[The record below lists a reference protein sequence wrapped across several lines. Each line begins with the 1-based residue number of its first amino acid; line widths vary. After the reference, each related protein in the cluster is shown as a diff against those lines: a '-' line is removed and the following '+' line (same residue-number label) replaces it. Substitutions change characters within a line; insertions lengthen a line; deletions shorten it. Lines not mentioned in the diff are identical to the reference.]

1 MSVTL
6 ATAHALEQVLQTRH
20 PLCRV
25 FSCENVPSIP
35 FDGDFLTSLTVNE
48 QYPHWRAHSTN
59 RLYGAYSISPRT
71 IRYGYTDTD
80 RSQFTFVDFVLTSVT
95 LGEVSVCEM
104 GDTNI
109 LLVWEETL
117 VGTRYVKYKI
127 ISVDGAI
134 FDPDITGTIFSQSS
148 SLYFTGP
155 FVSTMTDG
163 SYLLVYGTIDGTHYH
178 LYRRTSADGVT
189 WSAASEIDLSGLDD
203 TLRKANPHVLVH
215 GTGDIWLLF
224 DYLESVGPSGEELTN
239 VYYVSSSDKLATCS
253 AETALTSYP
262 TYGARAEHPA
272 ACLKT
277 STSMYLAFDKVIAS
291 LSIDVDSDG
300 WCGAQSII
308 SNMHIDVAA
317 QKLYVTAA
325 WMGAGHKQFYC
336 VAKIDLAT
344 WEIDKCWSTTTSP
357 AFPSIFA
364 AGKHTWWD
372 SAHSEGAYV
381 AVGIQDGVVSVLNA
395 DTDDITTYS
404 FYDFYS
410 YGVAQNIN
418 WEPASISIDGYLSKV
433 WVDAATSRIYLLFI
447 WPIYHASYF
456 QVGYIDLTDSPDETG
471 KYDFHEVLN
480 HNTRSDFADTFE
492 AQECVYGLYMGNGF
506 MEINTGQDWIIL
518 SSESAAPGNWKGY
531 LFIFSLST
539 GGLWKLYS
547 VDSNPTFPYNGL
559 HRGMYHEGKIVGD
572 FEYESLY
579 GQSDYRGLC
588 IIDVTTDVITYS
600 RPSWASVNDYQLG
613 DIAVTDDDVFILAAG
628 TNGVTLF
635 DGTTWSLT
643 SNSNFPGLTPNGQ
656 DYFINPIAYNPST
669 RMIISGCGY
678 NYYTSGWAGVIMFS
692 RDGYI
697 KQSQYMIG
705 TYVTGWSWST
715 IDNLVQ
721 GYNDYQASICIDP
734 VDNGLFAFW
743 TNKYSTELSIKW
755 DKEMPSF
762 ELTDYLLRGEAVE
775 RSSSLDVDSG
785 SWDCE
790 LKFTVSHGHLFDPSN
805 NASLWRN
812 YCMKGRAIQ
821 QQFGDLIGG
830 VQYYEPVKILTISH
844 DGEIDYERSRYP
856 VMMIEA
862 ESIRRRWDKIHITAS
877 KYYTDQYPE
886 YIIQDL
892 LVDFGGIDLGNIS
905 LGTWSNR
912 AQITY
917 QFVDVSLEDAVD
929 LVAYHFGYAIR
940 VGSFGIIEAVKITD
954 AAAAVRAY
962 TDQTKLRRASPR
974 NNNCSFVNQW
984 TVRCEERTFTELLMA
999 EEQAAELNASHRWNT
1014 GTKEYQVNYTH
1025 GDKIYRNPRLEV
1037 LDSVSSLAFSLAGG
1051 CDEALIDN
1059 SHDESDQT
1067 LWDTYC
1073 TIEVSS
1079 PDLTPEFI
1087 ACLAGIVAS
1096 YFVGDVVAWS
1106 HTIPVGSY
1114 IRTFLIVIALNILA
1128 ATGNFNYNI
1137 HGQPVVKVRRQLQA
1151 TADDLEDQVKMGQVL
1166 SDSPY
1171 DDPLCGSPS
1180 ECQAVAD
1187 FLKMVGMAEKKRW
1200 SATIIPD
1207 LRNEEGDTISVI
1219 HPVSEQTVTV
1229 FLTDVSITYTI
1240 PNIDDENGAFEQ
1252 SFEGWRR

>member
-1 MSVTL
+1 MSATL

-35 FDGDFLTSLTVNE
+35 FDGDLLTSLTVNE

-80 RSQFTFVDFVLTSVT
+80 RSQFTFVDFVLTSAT

-291 LSIDVDSDG
+291 LSIDNDTDG
-300 WCGAQSII
+300 WCGVKACI
-308 SNMHIDVAA
+308 SNMHLDVAA
-317 QKLYVTAA
+317 QKLYVIASR
-325 WMGAGHKQFYC
+325 MSGPKIFYC
-336 VAKIDLAT
+336 AAKIDLAT
-344 WEIDKCWSTTTSP
+344 WEIDKCWSTTTAP
-357 AFPSIFA
+357 PFPDFLTIYPD
-364 AGKHTWWD
+364 TLWD
-372 SAHSEGAYV
+372 TVHNEGCYV
-381 AVGIQDGVVSVLNA
+381 AVPNLHGVISVLNA
-395 DTDDITTYS
+395 DTDTIVTYS
-404 FYDFYS
+404 FYNFAT
-410 YGVAQNIN
+410 YGLPKNMN
-418 WEPASISIDGYLSKV
+418 WSSSSWRSPSLEKV
-433 WVDAATSRIYLLFI
+433 WIDAATSRLFVLLTD
-447 WPIYHASYF
+447 SYAWGSS
-456 QVGYIDLTDSPDETG
+456 VELGYIDLTDSPDESG
-471 KYDFHEVLN
+471 NYDFSQVLFYDGV
-480 HNTRSDFADTFE
+480 TET
-492 AQECVYGLYMGNGF
+492 QVMGIKSYCGF
-506 MEINTGQDWIIL
+506 MEINTDQDYVIL
-518 SSESAAPGNWKGY
+518 GY
-531 LFIFSLST
+531 EGLVSWAGLLQIFSLST
-539 GGLWKLYS
+539 GGLWKEYTTA
-547 VDSNPTFPYNGL
+547 SNPSFPYRGL
-559 HRGMYHEGKIVGD
+559 RRGMYHEGKIIGD
-572 FEYESLY
+572 FTYEPLH

-588 IIDVTTDVITYS
+588 IIDLTTDVITYS

-613 DIAVTDDDVFILAAG
+613 DITVTDDDVFIIAAG
-628 TNGVTLF
+628 TNGITLF

-643 SNSNFPGLTPNGQ
+643 SNDNFPGLTPNGE
-656 DYFINPIAYNPST
+656 DYFVNPIVYNSAT
-669 RMIISGCGY
+669 RMIIAGSG
-678 NYYTSGWAGVIMFS
+678 NAYTSSWSGLIMFS

-705 TYVTGWSWST
+705 TYVAGWSWST

-762 ELTDYLLRGEAVE
+762 ELTDYLVRGEAVE

-844 DGEIDYERSRYP
+844 DGEIDYERSKYP

-877 KYYTDQYPE
+877 EYYTDQYPE

-905 LGTWSNR
+905 LGTWDNR

-954 AAAAVRAY
+954 AATAVRAY

-1014 GTKEYQVNYTH
+1014 GTKEYRVNYTH

-1037 LDSVSSLAFSLAGG
+1037 LDSVTSLAFSLAGG
-1051 CDEALIDN
+1051 CDEELIDN
-1059 SHDESDQT
+1059 SHDETDQT

-1114 IRTFLIVIALNILA
+1114 IRTFLIVVALNILA
-1128 ATGNFNYNI
+1128 ATGNFNYNV
-1137 HGQPVVKVRRQLQA
+1137 HGQPVVKIRRQLQA